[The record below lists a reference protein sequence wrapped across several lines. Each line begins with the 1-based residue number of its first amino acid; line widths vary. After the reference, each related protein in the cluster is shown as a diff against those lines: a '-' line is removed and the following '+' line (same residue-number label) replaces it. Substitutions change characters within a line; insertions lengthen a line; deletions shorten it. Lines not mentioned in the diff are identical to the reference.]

1 MRVRFFIIISFVFL
15 LNIDL
20 VNSKSLNWE
29 GLDFAGS
36 AYEEV
41 TGLPMYV
48 ETLRPETSAA
58 DYTISISYPVF
69 EKLGY
74 SESKTILEKFKN
86 IGEEISINKNIGISK
101 KEMFIDVSF
110 LPFIKKGREVLRLSS
125 FELEITPIKEA
136 GVLRSAVSYSSNSAL
151 SKGNWKKISVKKSGV
166 YMLTYQDIV
175 GMGINPEK
183 VQIYGYGGFLLDEDF
198 SKSGYRDDLPEVAV
212 WKNTG
217 SDGVFNSGDF
227 ILFYANGT
235 VNWKKNTNSNTF
247 YRVRNHYSDKAFYF
261 VGEREQGTL
270 TAENLSSTENFN
282 VTVTDF
288 TDYILHETD
297 RVNIGESVASSGTGR
312 ELYGE
317 DFISNSNQTFTF
329 KLTDINLQQPVF
341 LQSEFIANNTIQST
355 CDVSVNGNYL
365 HTMSMSGIP
374 TSNLYT
380 YATSSSRTSS
390 FIPGTEDLSVKL
402 TYNRYGSNSNPKAFL
417 NYISLNYRRKLRLNG
432 NYFVFR
438 DPLSVGAGKIAN
450 FVISNA
456 NASTRV
462 FDVTDPNNMV
472 FVEGELNDNSYV
484 FNANSTSLREYV
496 CVDINGVFDKP
507 VIEGNVKNQNLHSY
521 ENVCMVIICPEI
533 FREHA
538 LRLAKAHTEYD
549 KINVLVVTPE
559 QVYNEFSSGTPDATA
574 YRRMMKLYYDKA
586 SNTSSVPKYLLLFGG
601 GVYDNRKVSA
611 AFMGSAVSKFNHLL
625 TYQSVESLEG
635 TQSFVT
641 DDYFGFLDD
650 NEGSNLSLAR
660 LDIGIGRF
668 PVNTVQQAEW
678 VVDKTISYM
687 QNTKKGP
694 WKNRLLYV
702 ADDGDDNVHMEQA
715 ETLASSVERDYPEFM
730 VNRIYVDAYKKVI
743 TASGATIPD
752 GEKKLGDLINS
763 GLLMIN
769 YTGHGSTKE
778 WTSERILKYEDVNNM
793 TNKSLPLWVTATCD
807 FTRYDAPE
815 YSSGEMVFLNRYGG
829 GVALFT
835 TTRIVYSSNNF
846 VINKSFTEN
855 IFSKNNGIRNS
866 LGEIM
871 HLTKS
876 SESLRYDR
884 NKLSFTLIGDPALKL
899 AYPEFAVKVTQVNNE
914 LISSVVDTFKAL
926 EKVTVTGQLY
936 REDGSPATDFNGY
949 IFPTVLDSRDLVKTL
964 GSDGAD
970 IFTYYDQS
978 KVVFTGK
985 DSVSNGVFSFSFVV
999 PKDISY
1005 SFEPGSMNFYAYDV
1019 KTRNEAQGYY
1029 KGFALGGTGSSAVI
1043 DTTGP
1048 KIQLFLNSET
1058 YEEGNIV
1065 NETPTFIAKISDE
1078 SGLNTSGNGIGHDF
1092 HLIIDDDASMSFTL
1106 NNYYMGDIGS
1116 FNSGSIKFALPTLTE
1131 GWHML
1136 KFRAWDVHNNSGL
1149 KTMKFKVKN
1158 GVSPKL
1164 SGLRYVQNSSKVL
1177 FRFLHDRPEVAVNV
1191 NIKVYDLTGRLI
1203 WEDEEKMQAGT
1214 AVSDEF
1220 VWNTE
1225 SNAVSVSDG
1234 GIYICKVLVTD
1245 SNGSSTFIS
1254 EKLRLTPQ

>member
-1 MRVRFFIIISFVFL
+1 MKIIYSIFIALFL
-15 LNIDL
+15 LLTCNQAKGI
-20 VNSKSLNWE
+20 SLEWDN
-29 GLDFAGS
+29 LDFAGS
-36 AYEEV
+36 VKADDNL
-41 TGLPMYV
+41 LPYYAA
-48 ETLRPETSAA
+48 TLKPDIDAN
-58 DYTISISYPVF
+58 DYTVVMSYPVY
-69 EKLGY
+69 EKLGFA
-74 SESKTILEKFKN
+74 ESKKVLLKYKD
-86 IGEEISINKNIGISK
+86 ISDVVVINKNVGVSK
-101 KEMFIDVSF
+101 KEKLIDVSF
-110 LPFIKKGREVLRLSS
+110 LPFIKKGRDVYRLSS
-125 FELEITPIKEA
+125 FELEISPVIEA
-136 GVLRSAVSYSSNSAL
+136 SNLRSAVDYKTNSVL
-151 SKGNWKKISVKKSGV
+151 SKGIWKKISVSKSGV

-175 GMGINPEK
+175 SMGIDPQK

-198 SKSGYRDDLPEVAV
+198 SKSNYKDDLPEVAV
-212 WKNTG
+212 WKHTG
-217 SDGVFNSGDF
+217 SDGVFNTGDY

-235 VNWKKNTNSNTF
+235 INWKKNTNANTF
-247 YRVRNHYSDKAFYF
+247 YRVRNHYSDKAYYF

-270 TAENLSSTENFN
+270 VSASLPSSNTYN

-288 TDYILHETD
+288 TDYILHESE

-317 DFISNSNQTFTF
+317 DFISNNNQTFPF
-329 KLTDINLQQPVF
+329 KLTDINLQQPVY
-341 LQSEFIANNTIQST
+341 LQSEFIANNAQQST
-355 CDVSVNGNYL
+355 CDLSVNGNLL
-365 HTMSMSGIP
+365 HTMSMSGIS

-380 YATSSSRTSS
+380 YATSSLRTSS
-390 FIPGTEDLSVKL
+390 FSPGSDDVSVKL
-402 TYNRYGSNSNPKAFL
+402 TYNRYGNSSNPKAFL
-417 NYISLNYRRKLRLNG
+417 NYITLNYRRKLRLSG
-432 NYFVFR
+432 SQVMFR
-438 DPLSVGAGKIAN
+438 DPLSVGVGKIAN
-450 FVISNA
+450 FVVSNA

-462 FDVTDPNNMV
+462 FDITDPNNMV
-472 FVEGELNDNSYV
+472 LIEGTLSENNYI
-484 FNANSTSLREYV
+484 FNAASTSLREYV
-496 CVDINGVFDKP
+496 CVDLNGSFEKP

-521 ENVCMVIICPEI
+521 ESVCMVIISPDI
-533 FREHA
+533 FRDQA

-549 KINVLVVTPE
+549 GINVLVVSPD
-559 QVYNEFSSGTPDATA
+559 QIYNEFSSGTPDATA
-574 YRRMMKLYYDKA
+574 YRRMMKFYYDKA
-586 SNTSSVPKYLLLFGG
+586 GEASSIPKYLLLFGG
-601 GVYDNRKVSA
+601 GVYDNRKISA
-611 AFMGSAVSKFNHLL
+611 AFLGSAVSKFNHLL

-650 NEGSNLSLAR
+650 NEGANLSLAR

-687 QNTKKGP
+687 QNARKGP

-715 ETLASSVERDYPEFM
+715 ETLAASVEKNFPEFM

-778 WTSERILKYEDVNNM
+778 WTSERILKYEDVNNL

-829 GVALFT
+829 GVALYT

-855 IFSKNNGIRNS
+855 IFSKSNGVRNS

-899 AYPEFAVKVTQVNNE
+899 AYPEFSVKVTHVNNNQVSAV
-914 LISSVVDTFKAL
+914 IDTFKAL
-926 EKVTVTGQLY
+926 EKVKITGQLY
-936 REDGSPATDFNGY
+936 KEDGSPATDFNGY
-949 IFPTVLDSRDLVKTL
+949 IFPTVMDSKDLVKTL

-970 IFTYYDQS
+970 IFTYFDQS

-985 DSVSNGVFSFSFVV
+985 DTVANGVFSFTFVV

-1005 SFEPGSMNFYAYDV
+1005 SFQPGSMNFYAYDM
-1019 KTRNEAQGYY
+1019 KSRNEAQGYY
-1029 KGFALGGTGSSAVI
+1029 KNFALGGSGNSSSI
-1043 DTTGP
+1043 DTIGP
-1048 KIQLFLNSET
+1048 NIQLYLNSESFT
-1058 YEEGNIV
+1058 EGSTV
-1065 NETPTFIAKISDE
+1065 NETPTFIAKVSDE

-1092 HLIIDDDASMSFTL
+1092 HLIIDDDASLSFVL

-1116 FNSGSIKFALPTLTE
+1116 YNSGIIRFALPLLSE
-1131 GWHML
+1131 GWHTL
-1136 KFRAWDVHNNSGL
+1136 KFRAWDVHNNSGV
-1149 KTMKFKVKN
+1149 KTMKFKVSN
-1158 GVSPKL
+1158 GFSPKL
-1164 SGLRYVQNSSKVL
+1164 SGLRYVQNSSDIV
-1177 FRFLHDRPEVAVNV
+1177 FRFSHDRPEVAVNV
-1191 NIKVYDLTGRLI
+1191 KIQVFDLTGRMV
-1203 WEDEEKMQAGT
+1203 WQEEEKMQAGT
-1214 AVSDEF
+1214 TVSDEF
-1220 VWNTE
+1220 IWNTK
-1225 SNAVSVSDG
+1225 NNDISVSDG
-1234 GIYICKVLVTD
+1234 GIFICKVLVTD